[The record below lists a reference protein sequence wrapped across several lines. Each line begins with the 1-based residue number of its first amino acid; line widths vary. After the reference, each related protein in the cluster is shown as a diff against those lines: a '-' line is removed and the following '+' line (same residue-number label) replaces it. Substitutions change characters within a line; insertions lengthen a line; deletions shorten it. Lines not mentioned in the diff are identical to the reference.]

1 VARALIIAYTTYVHD
16 GRVKRHA
23 EALAARGDHVDV
35 ICLDPAGELNGVNI
49 LGLDIPRYRGA
60 SRSSYIGNYIRFFA
74 RATTLAA
81 RMNMADKYDLVIA
94 CTMPDAV
101 VICTLPLRLMGAKVI
116 LDVHDTMPEL
126 YRDKFGGRRGAL
138 GARLLMIEERLSAAL
153 AHRVFAVH
161 EPHRQR
167 LVKSGIQ
174 AEKIRVVMN
183 SPDSRIFRSE
193 DIRNHCDGDFTVICH
208 GTLARR
214 LGLDVAIKA
223 VALLRDRVPELKL
236 RIVGD
241 GDYRAQAVAMV
252 NALKLEDRVSFM
264 DAVPIEELPALLQE
278 AAVGLV
284 PNRASSATHLML
296 PVKLL
301 EYASL
306 GIPSIV
312 PRLRTIESYFD
323 DQAVRFFE
331 PNDEVSLAQ
340 AIEDLY
346 HDPQLRLS
354 MALRGHATAC
364 RMSWTGQRHLLLDA
378 VDSLLAN
385 GSNGGHDAPAA
396 EARVDHRAPERLA
409 PNHHITGDRSWRRE

>member
-1 VARALIIAYTTYVHD
+1 MARALIIAYTTYIHD

-23 EALAARGDHVDV
+23 EALAERGDHVDV
-35 ICLDPAGELNGVNI
+35 ISLDGAGRLNGVNI
-49 LGLDIPRYRGA
+49 LGLGIPRYRGA
-60 SRSSYIGNYIRFFA
+60 SRSSYVGNYIRFFA
-74 RATTLAA
+74 RATALAV
-81 RMNMADKYDLVIA
+81 RMGIADRYDVVIA

-101 VICTLPLRLMGAKVI
+101 VICTILLRLMGSKVI

-153 AHRVFAVH
+153 ADRVLAVH

-167 LVKSGIQ
+167 LVKSGIHPD
-174 AEKIRVVMN
+174 KIRVVMN
-183 SPDSRIFRSE
+183 SPDSRIFHR
-193 DIRNHCDGDFTVICH
+193 DAVPDHCVRNFTIMCH
-208 GTLARR
+208 GTLAKR

-223 VALLRDRVPELKL
+223 LALLRERMPDL
-236 RIVGD
+236 RLHIVGD
-241 GDYRAQAVAMV
+241 GDYRPEAVALV

-264 DAVPIEELPALLQE
+264 DPVPIEDLPALLRE

-312 PRLRTIESYFD
+312 PRLRTIERYFD
-323 DQAVRFFE
+323 DKSVRYFQ
-331 PNDEVSLAQ
+331 PDNEVSLAE

-346 HDPQLRLS
+346 RDPELRL
-354 MALRGHATAC
+354 ATAIRGQKVAC
-364 RMSWTGQRHLLLDA
+364 RMNWAGQRRRLLEA
-378 VDSLLAN
+378 IDSLLGAD
-385 GSNGGHDAPAA
+385 GRFHQ
-396 EARVDHRAPERLA
+396 RHRAPGDSVLA
-409 PNHHITGDRSWRRE
+409 RTDHPDADEPQPSESHHGR